1 MWSPFR
7 YSAAPVFGQ
16 FIDDR
21 EIYIPMAE
29 DYALVDALIKAL
41 QRFYDLEKDRRAE
54 ILKVFDNAGIYMKT
68 NKIGDFSIDG
78 DLSGGLL
85 R

>member
-1 MWSPFR
+1 
-7 YSAAPVFGQ
+7 
-16 FIDDR
+16 
-21 EIYIPMAE
+21 MAE